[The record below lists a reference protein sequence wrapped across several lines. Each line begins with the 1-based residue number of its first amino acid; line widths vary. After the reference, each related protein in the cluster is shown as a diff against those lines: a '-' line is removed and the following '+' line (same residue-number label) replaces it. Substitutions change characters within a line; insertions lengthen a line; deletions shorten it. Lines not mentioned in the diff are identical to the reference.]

1 MAFTEQDFRN
11 QQQEIARLA
20 DELSRLNAELA
31 SQKKALGYSEDEEV
45 RIDESE
51 VTPELEQAMAEA
63 VDAARR
69 QGKALASQLQP
80 ASSGTSTSA
89 GRGRRGAMRI

>member
-1 MAFTEQDFRN
+1 MAFTEQDIWN